1 MRKGGG
7 ETEVGL
13 AGPEDVAEIVRLVR
27 ALAAFERADP
37 TEVRLDENALL
48 REGFGA
54 APRFQVLLARRRGRP
69 VGFLLFYEVFSTWTA
84 RPSLHVEDF
93 FLEPEARGRGLGR
106 RMLAELARIG
116 LERDARRIDLNVLEW
131 NPARAFY
138 ERLGFAPRRDWIGYR
153 AGPAEIAALA
163 ATAGG

>member
-1 MRKGGG
+1 MTSGAAEADIGM
-7 ETEVGL
+7 
-13 AGPEDVAEIVRLVR
+13 AGPEDAAEIVRLVR

-37 TEVRLDENALL
+37 ADVRLDENSLL
-48 REGFGA
+48 REGFGP
-54 APRFQVLLARRRGRP
+54 APRFQILLARKNGRA

-93 FLEPEARGRGLGR
+93 FLEEDARGLGLGR

-116 LERDARRIDLNVLEW
+116 LARDARRIDLNVLEW

-138 ERLGFAPRRDWIGYR
+138 ERLGFRPRLDWIGYR
-153 AGPAEIAALA
+153 AGPAEMAALA
-163 ATAGG
+163 ARAGS